1 MDYIEMVKKLELIET
16 GVYQI
21 CKSLI
26 YIVDMECCSY
36 GQDESIKMAEDYIT
50 AYEADHPELNEDN
63 KIFGQAF
70 DPD

>member
-1 MDYIEMVKKLELIET
+1 MEYFEMLNKLSLIEKD
-16 GVYQI
+16 VYQI

-36 GQDESIKMAEDYIT
+36 GQDDSIKMAEDYIS
-50 AYEADHPELNEDN
+50 AYEADHPELNKDN